1 MSAVV
6 LVIHMILA
14 IAIIGLVLLQ
24 RSEGGGLGIG
34 GSGGMGGIATPQ
46 GAASA
51 MTRATWWCVAG
62 FFVTSLTLGVMSG
75 QGGSSIMDKLD
86 EPVAAAAAPAT
97 TPDVPAGGTAS
108 EDAAAKP
115 AEAAA
120 PAAAPE
126 APVAE

>member
-1 MSAVV
+1 MSAVI

-34 GSGGMGGIATPQ
+34 GSGGMGGLASPQ

-62 FFVTSLTLGVMSG
+62 FFVTSLTLGIMSG
-75 QGGSSIMDKLD
+75 HGGGSFADRLD
-86 EPVAAAAAPAT
+86 SAAQPVPVAAPADAAPQ
-97 TPDVPAGGTAS
+97 VPAGGTGEGSA
-108 EDAAAKP
+108 P
-115 AEAAA
+115 VPAA
-120 PAAAPE
+120 PAPE

>member
-86 EPVAAAAAPAT
+86 EPVAAVTAPA

>member
-34 GSGGMGGIATPQ
+34 GSGGMGGVATPQ

-86 EPVAAAAAPAT
+86 EPVAAATAPAA
-97 TPDVPAGGTAS
+97 VPEAPVG
-108 EDAAAKP
+108 DAAAKP

>member
-14 IAIIGLVLLQ
+14 LAIIGLVLLQ

-75 QGGSSIMDKLD
+75 QGGSSIMDRLD
-86 EPVAAAAAPAT
+86 
-97 TPDVPAGGTAS
+97 
-108 EDAAAKP
+108 
-115 AEAAA
+115 
-120 PAAAPE
+120 
-126 APVAE
+126 